1 MNGRNMNLARSPSHA
16 VADIEGR
23 VLDLLRSNRRLTF
36 REIADALPEYTWHR
50 LLSALSRL
58 RERRQVELLAHRWDY
73 EVLLHNDHV
82 PK

>member
-1 MNGRNMNLARSPSHA
+1 MKIARSPSHA
-16 VADIEGR
+16 AAEEIEQR
-23 VLDLLRSNRRLTF
+23 VLDLLRTKHRLMF
-36 REIADALPEYTWHR
+36 PEIANAFPEYTWHR
-50 LLSALSRL
+50 LLSALNRL

>member
-1 MNGRNMNLARSPSHA
+1 MNLARSPSHA

-50 LLSALSRL
+50 LLSALNRL